1 MTYPFKEYLL
11 GLFAVLLV
19 SALAWLASS
28 FSVFGESPLIFA
40 SSGQEFNAG
49 AFRLR
54 IDSDPGTPRVGSNRL
69 TLRLR
74 DAQQMNL
81 VGAQVRV
88 VLESAPA
95 SHTADSDKPALL
107 KEFDVIEQAGG
118 LYRSDI
124 ELPAEGEWPLLIEV
138 KDEQGGHA
146 DLVVTLATGSGIK
159 LTSTTPEAQTRYTC
173 AMHPSVSE
181 LEPGSCPLCG
191 MALTPIS
198 APVNP
203 EQGIS
208 HYTCPMHPSVKNAS
222 PGQCPICGMDLAS
235 ISHQEKTAGALIVDH
250 RRRQLIGLKTAQVTR
265 GELNDRLRLI
275 GEVEYDPE
283 VLTDIALPFDGKVG
297 RLFVVDEGTT
307 VEAGDPLFTVS
318 SPALY
323 HAERDYL
330 KLLKLVEDDD
340 DMDLED
346 ALQRLLSLGLSQ
358 QEIDELKKTG
368 KTQAYRTMHAPVGGM
383 VVHHELIAGQVFWP
397 GDLLMRIAQSADMRV
412 KATAYESD
420 VIYIAEGM
428 NVTIRLPYVS
438 EQPVKGVIDSISPVL
453 NSHDHTAEVYVDAVW
468 GKRPVLARSFADVQV
483 DISLKDQLLVP
494 EQAVIHSG
502 DSRVVFVDQG
512 EGRLQPRHI
521 RTGRRNDVMIQVL
534 EGLDEGEL
542 VVTSGNF
549 LLASESKLK
558 SGIDQW

>member
-11 GLFAVLLV
+11 GLFAVMLV
-19 SALAWLASS
+19 SALAWLAAS
-28 FSVFGESPLIFA
+28 FSVSGETALDFA
-40 SSGQEFNAG
+40 SSSQEFNAG
-49 AFRLR
+49 TYRLR
-54 IDSDPGTPRVGSNRL
+54 IDSDPANLRAGSNQL

-81 VGAQVRV
+81 VGAQLRV
-88 VLESAPA
+88 VLETAPA
-95 SHTADSDKPALL
+95 NHAADGHKPASL
-107 KEFDVIEQAGG
+107 KEFDVIELAGG

-138 KDEQGGHA
+138 KDQQGGHA
-146 DLVVTLATGSGIK
+146 DLILTLATGSGIRV
-159 LTSTTPEAQTRYTC
+159 SSATPEAQIRYSC

-198 APVNP
+198 APVNV
-203 EQGIS
+203 GSGVS
-208 HYTCPMHPSVKNAS
+208 HYTCPMHPSVKNAA

-235 ISHQEKTAGALIVDH
+235 ISHQEKSAGALIVDQ

-283 VLTDIALPFDGKVG
+283 VLTDIAMPFDGKVG
-297 RLFVVDEGTT
+297 RLFVVDEGAT
-307 VEAGDPLFTVS
+307 VKAGDPLFTVS

-330 KLLKLVEDDD
+330 KLLKLVEDED

-346 ALQRLLSLGLSQ
+346 ALQRLVSLGLSE
-358 QEIDELKKTG
+358 QEIDELKKTR
-368 KTQAYRTMHAPVGGM
+368 KTQAYRTIHAPVGGM
-383 VVHHELIAGQVFWP
+383 VVHHQLVAGQVFWP
-397 GDLLMRIAQSADMRV
+397 GDSLMRIAQSADMRV
-412 KATAYESD
+412 KAAAYESD
-420 VIYIAEGM
+420 VIFIAEGM
-428 NVTIRLPYVS
+428 SVSIRLPYTS
-438 EQPVKGVIDSISPVL
+438 EEPVKGVIDSISPVL
-453 NSHDHTAEVYVDAVW
+453 NNHDHSAEVYVDAAW
-468 GKRPVLARSFADVQV
+468 GKRPVLARSYADVLV

-502 DSRVVFVDQG
+502 ESRVVFVDQG
-512 EGRLQPRHI
+512 EGRLQPRKI

-534 EGLDEGEL
+534 EGLEEGEL